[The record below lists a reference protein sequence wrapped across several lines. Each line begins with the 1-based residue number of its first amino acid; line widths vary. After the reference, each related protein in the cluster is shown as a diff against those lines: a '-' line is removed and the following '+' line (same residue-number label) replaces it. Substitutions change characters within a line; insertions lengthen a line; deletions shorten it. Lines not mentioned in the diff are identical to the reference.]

1 LYRSPYDLLKEI
13 LYDQLNAKVIGCS
26 LENTSLLRGNLVLGG
41 AIVLQ
46 RIVPTKTTQ
55 LVGESIEYND
65 YDEDYGNQD
74 VKGGEIMVV
83 ECDVDEAIGVA
94 LAYGLSLQ
102 VDRSIFERAA
112 MVVEPP
118 ADLAATK
125 TNMKEVLPIWTV
137 KDSAFAIQVEGDPD
151 TAERPSPISIP
162 RTTSSLFGTILEPQ
176 RPSGGESSSGRALF
190 PTDNPIKSL
199 DQLDGLANEDKAK
212 TLLEMSNFSGRLPRP
227 RVVQN
232 APPNENPL
240 DKLLLPLIDESVR
253 NQYRIREA
261 EQQGDTTL
269 ANELRASRSNL
280 QNAKEQ
286 AEAARMEGNER
297 LAKQWEDEASF
308 LETLRADVTQDE
320 GSYSRFLDRD
330 DWYERDRQ
338 RTAKRTIKSSFG
350 NLLDGIE

>member
-1 LYRSPYDLLKEI
+1 MLTKRILQLRIRELQMEVAAIEAELAVARNNNLDDYTNQDVRELEASKEMLGQSLKEAENDLNLLLSNKEKTSTNSNGQTESMVDRIAQWSTTSSVDGTKNNEPPYRGAMGYAPMLDSKQDIDQNILDGLYRSPYDLLKEI
-13 LYDQLNAKVIGCS
+13 LYDQLNAKVIGCA

-55 LVGESIEYND
+55 LVGESIKYND

-102 VDRSIFERAA
+102 VERSIFERAA

-118 ADLAATK
+118 TDLAATTK

-137 KDSAFAIQVEGDPD
+137 KDSAVTIQVEGDAD

-162 RTTSSLFGTILEPQ
+162 RTTSSLFDTIFEPK
-176 RPSGGESSSGRALF
+176 PPNGDESSSGRALF

-199 DQLDGLANEDKAK
+199 EQLDGLANEDKAK
-212 TLLEMSNFSGRLPRP
+212 DI
-227 RVVQN
+227 V
-232 APPNENPL
+232 
-240 DKLLLPLIDESVR
+240 
-253 NQYRIREA
+253 
-261 EQQGDTTL
+261 
-269 ANELRASRSNL
+269 
-280 QNAKEQ
+280 
-286 AEAARMEGNER
+286 GNE
-297 LAKQWEDEASF
+297 
-308 LETLRADVTQDE
+308 
-320 GSYSRFLDRD
+320 
-330 DWYERDRQ
+330 
-338 RTAKRTIKSSFG
+338 
-350 NLLDGIE
+350 